1 MLLLPRVADFRGNPK
16 ATTYPE
22 ARLIFRLAK
31 LSKEDVFYD
40 LGCGHGW
47 VCIWA
52 GRFCRAAKGIESHH
66 HVAMHAR
73 KNVYHYVVKRG
84 ITNVEIIEDDFSR
97 CRFPDA
103 DVLYCIG
110 NLNVHQF
117 EKWNRRRKKRNLRIV
132 TLGPPPIPIKP
143 IATRGAFC
151 LTPFPYERAKSV
163 SEWYQVVLGTKHVSW
178 KKLRKKYK
186 MLNDETLRSL
196 KRDLKRYF
204 GLVQPVPT

>member
-1 MLLLPRVADFRGNPK
+1 MRGNPK
-16 ATTYPE
+16 VTTYPE

-31 LSKEDVFYD
+31 LAKKDVFYD
-40 LGCGHGW
+40 LGCGYGW

-52 GRFCRAAKGIESHH
+52 ARFCRAAKGIESHRY
-66 HVAMHAR
+66 VAMRAR
-73 KNVYHYVVKRG
+73 KIVHHYVAKHG
-84 ITNVEIIEDDFSR
+84 ITNVEIIKGDFSR
-97 CRFPDA
+97 RRFPDA

-143 IATRGAFC
+143 VATRGAYC
-151 LTPFPYERAKSV
+151 LTQFPYERAKSV
-163 SEWYQVVLGTKHVSW
+163 DEWYQVVLGTNHGSW
-178 KKLRKKYK
+178 RQLRKKYK
-186 MLNDETLRSL
+186 KLNDEALHSL
-196 KRDLKRYF
+196 KRGLRRYF